1 MGFVVLRKW
10 TAVSQTSWIN
20 PPNRYSAY
28 FSSVPV
34 VAVVVGDDMGLH
46 DGAINVWGVEKIHGS
61 LTNEMKK
68 NPIFQKNGFWC

>member
-34 VAVVVGDDMGLH
+34 VAVVVGDDIVAVVAAVVSDKPASH
-46 DGAINVWGVEKIHGS
+46 DGVTK
-61 LTNEMKK
+61 
-68 NPIFQKNGFWC
+68 GFIVRTYN